1 MILTRAEPT
10 YSPSSQVISS
20 SSMTSFPF
28 SSHSLTDLSY
38 NDAGRMQRRPRYN
51 LPTFSSSQTTR
62 FDSPEEGLHHQPGM
76 LSQPADFSDYHL
88 EDPSSLHNGSSFG
101 RERSVKPRG
110 RLPEVPEEYS
120 SNAMNGRTTHIHPQ
134 MNNGLS
140 RSSSQTS
147 QKSSIAAHENPE
159 TVYPPVNFGYLSFSQ
174 PGGLDSVSSRSKND
188 IRKTSLGSPMDE
200 THRGLY
206 DLALNSMR
214 SRKGSNTQVRSSQKA
229 KVSSS
234 SVGSVEDSAYSTA
247 NSSRSLNQFQQDD
260 HSLSPSIFDLQRGR
274 SPPIDTAIQKISPT
288 SPIFSDYSRHMS
300 SSAEEIIPMM
310 EWEV

>member
-10 YSPSSQVISS
+10 YSPSSQVTSS

-28 SSHSLTDLSY
+28 SSHSLTDLNY
-38 NDAGRMQRRPRYN
+38 TDRMHRRAHYN
-51 LPTFSSSQTTR
+51 LPTFSSSQSTR
-62 FDSPEEGLHHQPGM
+62 FGSPEERLHHQPGM
-76 LSQPADFSDYHL
+76 LSQPADFSDYRL
-88 EDPSSLHNGSSFG
+88 EDPSSLHGVAHFG
-101 RERSVKPRG
+101 RDRTVKSRE

-120 SNAMNGRTTHIHPQ
+120 SNAMNGRTAHSRHQ

-147 QKSSIAAHENPE
+147 QKSSIVHESAEIVN
-159 TVYPPVNFGYLSFSQ
+159 PPVNFGYLSFSQ
-174 PGGLDSVSSRSKND
+174 PGGLDSVSSRSKNE

-200 THRGLY
+200 TNRGLY

-214 SRKGSNTQVRSSQKA
+214 SRKSSNSQVRSSQRA

-260 HSLSPSIFDLQRGR
+260 HSLSPSLFDLQR
-274 SPPIDTAIQKISPT
+274 PIDTAIQKISPT

-300 SSAEEIIPMM
+300 SSAEEMSSM
-310 EWEV
+310 VEWEV